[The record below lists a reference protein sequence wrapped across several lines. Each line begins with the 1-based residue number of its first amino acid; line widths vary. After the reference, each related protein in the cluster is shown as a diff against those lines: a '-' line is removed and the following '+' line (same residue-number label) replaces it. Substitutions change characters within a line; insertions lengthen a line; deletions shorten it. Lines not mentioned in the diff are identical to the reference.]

1 MRKYLKSVIKNPSSL
16 FRSLKGIDKIKE
28 KRIKQRFTGKII
40 LSEDY
45 IVDIHGVLYHE
56 DIPNGEK
63 KIDIKVQEKKKKKEE
78 EEKTTI
84 AVIYL
89 TLDKDNHCKKA
100 VVEDVTTGG
109 KSVTTHNKQQSELI
123 LNILFSLDPSSRM
136 GQVYKW
142 IWSVSVCVCV
152 RHHFK
157 DDHFFCS

>member
-16 FRSLKGIDKIKE
+16 FRSLTGIEEIREERK
-28 KRIKQRFTGKII
+28 KQKFTGKII

-63 KIDIKVQEKKKKKEE
+63 KIDIKVQEKDEKTQK
-78 EEKTTI
+78 KTTI
-84 AVIYL
+84 AIIKL

-123 LNILFSLDPSSRM
+123 LNILFSLDPSYRM

-157 DDHFFCS
+157 DDHYFCS

>member
-1 MRKYLKSVIKNPSSL
+1 VRKYLKSVIKNPSSL
-16 FRSLKGIDKIKE
+16 FRSLTGIEEIREERK
-28 KRIKQRFTGKII
+28 KQKFTGKII

-63 KIDIKVQEKKKKKEE
+63 KIDIKVQEKDEKTQK
-78 EEKTTI
+78 KTTI
-84 AVIYL
+84 AIIKL

-123 LNILFSLDPSSRM
+123 LNILIFISNSFIPQSHQLASW
-136 GQVYKW
+136 Q
-142 IWSVSVCVCV
+142 
-152 RHHFK
+152 
-157 DDHFFCS
+157 

>member
-16 FRSLKGIDKIKE
+16 FRSLTGIEEIREERK
-28 KRIKQRFTGKII
+28 KQKFTGKII

-63 KIDIKVQEKKKKKEE
+63 KIDIKVQEKDEKTQK
-78 EEKTTI
+78 KTTI
-84 AVIYL
+84 AIIKL

-123 LNILFSLDPSSRM
+123 LNILIFISNSFIPQSHQLAS
-136 GQVYKW
+136 
-142 IWSVSVCVCV
+142 
-152 RHHFK
+152 
-157 DDHFFCS
+157 

>member
-1 MRKYLKSVIKNPSSL
+1 VRKYLKSVIKNPSSL
-16 FRSLKGIDKIKE
+16 FRSLTGIEEIREERK
-28 KRIKQRFTGKII
+28 KQKFTGKII

-63 KIDIKVQEKKKKKEE
+63 KIDIKVQEKDEKTQK
-78 EEKTTI
+78 KTTI
-84 AVIYL
+84 AIIKL

-123 LNILFSLDPSSRM
+123 LNILIFISNSFIPQSHQLAS
-136 GQVYKW
+136 
-142 IWSVSVCVCV
+142 
-152 RHHFK
+152 
-157 DDHFFCS
+157 

>member
-16 FRSLKGIDKIKE
+16 FRSLTGIEEIREERK
-28 KRIKQRFTGKII
+28 KQKFTGKII

-63 KIDIKVQEKKKKKEE
+63 KIDIKVQEKDEKTQK
-78 EEKTTI
+78 KTTI
-84 AVIYL
+84 AIIKL

-123 LNILFSLDPSSRM
+123 LNILIFISNSFIPQSHQLASCR
-136 GQVYKW
+136 
-142 IWSVSVCVCV
+142 
-152 RHHFK
+152 
-157 DDHFFCS
+157 

>member
-16 FRSLKGIDKIKE
+16 FRSLTGIEEIRKE
-28 KRIKQRFTGKII
+28 RKKQKFTGKII

-63 KIDIKVQEKKKKKEE
+63 KIDIKVQEKDEKTQK
-78 EEKTTI
+78 KTTI
-84 AVIYL
+84 AIIKL

-123 LNILFSLDPSSRM
+123 LNILIFISNSFIPQSHQLAS
-136 GQVYKW
+136 
-142 IWSVSVCVCV
+142 
-152 RHHFK
+152 
-157 DDHFFCS
+157 

>member
-16 FRSLKGIDKIKE
+16 FRSLKGIDKIRE
-28 KRIKQRFTGKII
+28 KRIKQKFTGKII

-109 KSVTTHNKQQSELI
+109 KSVTTHNRQQPPYVTLHR
-123 LNILFSLDPSSRM
+123 LRLTT
-136 GQVYKW
+136 K
-142 IWSVSVCVCV
+142 
-152 RHHFK
+152 H
-157 DDHFFCS
+157 

>member
-16 FRSLKGIDKIKE
+16 FRSLTGIEEIREERK
-28 KRIKQRFTGKII
+28 KQKFTGKII

-63 KIDIKVQEKKKKKEE
+63 KIDIKVQEKDEKTQK
-78 EEKTTI
+78 KTTI
-84 AVIYL
+84 AIIKL

-123 LNILFSLDPSSRM
+123 LNILIFISNSFIPQSHQLASW
-136 GQVYKW
+136 Q
-142 IWSVSVCVCV
+142 
-152 RHHFK
+152 
-157 DDHFFCS
+157 

>member
-16 FRSLKGIDKIKE
+16 FRSLTGIEEIREERK
-28 KRIKQRFTGKII
+28 KQKFTGKII

-63 KIDIKVQEKKKKKEE
+63 KIDIKVQEKDEKTQK
-78 EEKTTI
+78 KTTI
-84 AVIYL
+84 AIIKL
-89 TLDKDNHCKKA
+89 TLDKYNHCKKS

-123 LNILFSLDPSSRM
+123 LNILIFISNSFIPQSHQLAS
-136 GQVYKW
+136 
-142 IWSVSVCVCV
+142 
-152 RHHFK
+152 
-157 DDHFFCS
+157 

>member
-16 FRSLKGIDKIKE
+16 FRSLKGIDKIRE
-28 KRIKQRFTGKII
+28 KRIKQKFTGKII

-63 KIDIKVQEKKKKKEE
+63 KIDIKVQEKNKKKEE

-123 LNILFSLDPSSRM
+123 LNILIFISNSFIPQSHQQASCR
-136 GQVYKW
+136 
-142 IWSVSVCVCV
+142 
-152 RHHFK
+152 
-157 DDHFFCS
+157 

>member
-16 FRSLKGIDKIKE
+16 FRSLTGIEEIREERK
-28 KRIKQRFTGKII
+28 KQKFTGKII

-63 KIDIKVQEKKKKKEE
+63 KIDIKVQEKDEKTQK
-78 EEKTTI
+78 KTTI
-84 AVIYL
+84 AIIKL

-123 LNILFSLDPSSRM
+123 LNILIFISNSFIPQSHQLNS
-136 GQVYKW
+136 
-142 IWSVSVCVCV
+142 
-152 RHHFK
+152 
-157 DDHFFCS
+157 

>member
-16 FRSLKGIDKIKE
+16 FRSLTGIEEIREERK
-28 KRIKQRFTGKII
+28 KQKFTGKII

-63 KIDIKVQEKKKKKEE
+63 KIDIKVQEKDEKTQK
-78 EEKTTI
+78 KTTI
-84 AVIYL
+84 AIIKL

-123 LNILFSLDPSSRM
+123 LNILFSLDPSYRM

>member
-16 FRSLKGIDKIKE
+16 FRSLTGIEEIRKE
-28 KRIKQRFTGKII
+28 RKKQKFTGKII

-63 KIDIKVQEKKKKKEE
+63 KIDIKVQEKDEKTQK
-78 EEKTTI
+78 KTTI
-84 AVIYL
+84 AIIKL

-123 LNILFSLDPSSRM
+123 LNILIFISNSFIPQSHQLASW
-136 GQVYKW
+136 Q
-142 IWSVSVCVCV
+142 
-152 RHHFK
+152 
-157 DDHFFCS
+157 

>member
-1 MRKYLKSVIKNPSSL
+1 MRKYLKSVIRNPSSL
-16 FRSLKGIDKIKE
+16 FRSLTGIEEIREERK
-28 KRIKQRFTGKII
+28 KQKFTGKII

-63 KIDIKVQEKKKKKEE
+63 KIDIKVQEKDEKTQK
-78 EEKTTI
+78 KTTI
-84 AVIYL
+84 AIIKL

-123 LNILFSLDPSSRM
+123 LNILIFISNSFIPQSHQLAS
-136 GQVYKW
+136 
-142 IWSVSVCVCV
+142 
-152 RHHFK
+152 
-157 DDHFFCS
+157 

>member
-16 FRSLKGIDKIKE
+16 FRSLTGIEE
-28 KRIKQRFTGKII
+28 KREERKKQKFTGKII

-63 KIDIKVQEKKKKKEE
+63 KIDIKVQEKDEKTQK
-78 EEKTTI
+78 KTTI
-84 AVIYL
+84 AIIKL

-123 LNILFSLDPSSRM
+123 LNILIFISNSFIPQSHQLASW
-136 GQVYKW
+136 Q
-142 IWSVSVCVCV
+142 
-152 RHHFK
+152 
-157 DDHFFCS
+157 